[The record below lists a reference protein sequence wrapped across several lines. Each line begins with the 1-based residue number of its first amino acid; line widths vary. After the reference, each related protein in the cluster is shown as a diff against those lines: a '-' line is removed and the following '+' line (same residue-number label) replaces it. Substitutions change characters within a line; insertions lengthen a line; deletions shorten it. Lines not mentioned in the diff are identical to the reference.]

1 MSIYRIYMVLL
12 KDLRLGPRSPIFL
25 YALIYPVVITLVVQ
39 VVFGSLFEPK
49 PRLGI
54 VDLGHSEITALI
66 SRMKGIE
73 LSRLDSVTRLKQQVE
88 RNDLDAGLVLKD
100 GFDTALRSGRKPLL
114 EFYVGGRSLASNRI
128 ILAVTTMDAIRR
140 VERKTPPVEVQI
152 NTLGD
157 EQVLPLT
164 IRLLP
169 MIVLFALFIAG
180 MFVPAFSLVEEREK
194 KTLSAVLISPASLA
208 EVITAKAIT
217 GFILAV
223 MTALATLLLN
233 AALGK
238 QPATLLFALALAAMM
253 SVEFG
258 LIYGAVAKDI
268 KTLFTLI
275 KTLNIFLLAP
285 VVFYIFPDWPD
296 WIAKIFPTYWI
307 LNPIFEITV
316 KNADPAS
323 VAVELVIATVI
334 CLILLIP
341 VTALKRRMQAHLSI
355 S

>member
-1 MSIYRIYMVLL
+1 MSIPRIYMIML

-25 YALIYPVVITLVVQ
+25 YALIYPIVITLVVQ

-49 PRLGI
+49 PRLGV
-54 VDLGHSEITALI
+54 VDLGRSEITA
-66 SRMKGIE
+66 M
-73 LSRLDSVTRLKQQVE
+73 LSRLEGVELTRLDTVKRLKQQVE
-88 RNDLDAGLVLKD
+88 QNDLDAGLVLKEE
-100 GFDTALRSGRKPLL
+100 FDTAMRSGRKPLL

-140 VERKTPPVEVQI
+140 VERKTSPVEVQI

-157 EQVLPLT
+157 DEVLPLT
-164 IRLLP
+164 TRLLP

-208 EVITAKAIT
+208 EVMTAKATT

-223 MTALATLLLN
+223 LTALATLLLN
-233 AALGK
+233 AALGT
-238 QPATLLFALALAAMM
+238 QPAALLISLSVAAVM

-258 LIYGAVAKDI
+258 LIYGTVAKDI

-275 KTLNIFLLAP
+275 KTLNIFLLVP
-285 VVFYIFPDWPD
+285 VVFYMFPDWPV

-307 LNPIFEITV
+307 INPIFEITV
-316 KNADPAS
+316 KNAGLRS
-323 VAVELVIATVI
+323 VAAELTIAIVI
-334 CLILLIP
+334 CLILIIP
-341 VTALKRRMQAHLSI
+341 VSALKRRMQMQLALG
-355 S
+355 